1 MAHIGVVESVVEEA
15 ALEWLAETGWRVAY
29 GPDIEPEKLG
39 AERDDFSEVVLTRR
53 LTAALERINHH
64 LPPAAIDQA
73 VRAVLRVEHPSL
85 IENNRRFH
93 RLLVEGIDVEVK
105 QPDGSTRGDKAWLID
120 FAHPAANDFL
130 AVNQFTVIEDGRHRR
145 PDVVLFVNGLPL
157 GAMELKNP
165 SEEKATAHTA
175 FKQFQTYKLEIP
187 SLFVTNEVLVVSDG
201 LVTRAGTLTGDWERF
216 APWRTIDGDGVEPP
230 TTPGLETLVRGMLE
244 PSRFLDLIRHFV
256 VFEDDGAAIFK
267 KMAAYHQFWAVNK
280 AVAETVRAVGE
291 AGDGGDAVGAA
302 AGGKTGDRRIGVVW
316 HTQGSGKSLSMAF
329 YAGKIVAQSE
339 LKNPTI
345 VVITDRNDL
354 DEQLYGTFCGC
365 HELLRQTPEQAD
377 SRDDLR
383 AKLQVASGGVVFTT
397 IQKFLAGP
405 GEPHPLLSE
414 RRNVVVVADEAHRS
428 QYDFIKGFA
437 RNMRDALPNA
447 SFIGFTG
454 TPIELTDRNTRAV
467 FGNYVDTYD
476 IERAVQDG
484 ATVPI
489 YYEARLQKIELDESE
504 RPRIDPDFDEVTE
517 AEEFV
522 KRQKLKSK
530 WARLEALVGAEK
542 RIKLIAA
549 DLVKHFGQ
557 RLEAMDGK
565 AMVVCMSR
573 RICVELYDAIA
584 ELRPEWATGDDAT
597 GAMKVVMTGSA
608 SDPSEWQQHIRNKPR
623 REALAKRFKDP
634 DDPFKVVIVRDM
646 WLTGFDAPCLHTM
659 YVDKPMREHGLMQA
673 IARVNRVFRDKPG
686 GLVVDYIGLADQLK
700 RAIADYTQSGGG
712 GDVAI
717 DQAAAVAVMLEKY
730 EIACDIMFGFDFTP
744 VRRRLEPSARLALV
758 AEGMEHVL
766 EQEDGK
772 RRFIDAVSRLSKA
785 FALAVPHDETL
796 RIRDD
801 VGFFQTVR
809 AQLAKLEGGEGAKT
823 DEELDAAVRQIV
835 SRAVVPGGWAYIL
848 DLKGGEQK
856 DISILDDGFLAEI
869 RGMKRRNLA
878 VQLLDKL
885 MRDEIKTR
893 SQRNLVEARSFSEML
908 AHTVDEYNNRTI
920 TAEEAIEKLIELAR
934 RLKAARERG
943 DKLGLNDDELAF
955 YDALETNDSA
965 VQLMGDDV
973 LKKIAQE
980 LVVQVRR
987 NASVDWSV
995 RESSRARMRLA
1006 VKRLLRKYKYP
1017 PDKQEKA
1024 TQTVLEQ
1031 AELLGEEWAG

>member
-1 MAHIGVVESVVEEA
+1 VSHIGVVESVVEEA
-15 ALEWLAETGWRVAY
+15 ALGWLADVGWQTAY
-29 GPDIEPEKLG
+29 GPDVEPEKLG

-53 LTAALERINHH
+53 LIAALDRINQH
-64 LPPAAIDQA
+64 LPPAAIDA
-73 VRAVLRVEHPSL
+73 ALRAAKRVESPSL

-93 RLLVEGIDVEVK
+93 RLLVDGIDVEVK
-105 QPDGSTRGDKAWLID
+105 QPGGSTRGDKAWLVD
-120 FAHPAANDFL
+120 FERPEANDFL
-130 AVNQFTVIEDGRHRR
+130 AINQFTIVQDKIMRR
-145 PDVVLFVNGLPL
+145 PDVVLLVNGLPL
-157 GAMELKNP
+157 GVMELKSP
-165 SEEKATAHTA
+165 SDEKATAITA
-175 FKQFQTYKLEIP
+175 FNQLRTYRQQIAN
-187 SLFVTNEVLVVSDG
+187 LFITNELLVVSDG
-201 LVTRAGTLTGDWERF
+201 MVTRAGTLTADWERF

-244 PSRFLDLIRHFV
+244 PARFLDLARHFV
-256 VFEDDGAAIFK
+256 VFEDDGAAISK

-280 AVAETVRAVGE
+280 AVSETVRAVDE
-291 AGDGGDAVGAA
+291 A
-302 AGGKTGDRRIGVVW
+302 GDRRIGVVW

-329 YAGKIVAQSE
+329 YAGKIVAQPE
-339 LKNPTI
+339 LRNPTI

-354 DEQLYGTFCGC
+354 DDQLYGTFCGC

-383 AKLQVASGGVVFTT
+383 RKLQVASGGVVFTT
-397 IQKFLAGP
+397 IQKFLAEP
-405 GEPHPLLSE
+405 GEPHPLLSD
-414 RRNVVVVADEAHRS
+414 RRNIVVIADEAHRS

-504 RPRIDPDFDEVTE
+504 RPRIDPDFEEVTE
-517 AEEFV
+517 AEELE
-522 KRQKLKSK
+522 KREKLKSK

-542 RIKLIAA
+542 RVKLIAA
-549 DLVKHFGQ
+549 DLVKHFEE

-573 RICVELYDAIA
+573 RICVEMYEAIA
-584 ELRPEWATGDDAT
+584 ELRPEWASDDDAT
-597 GAMKVVMTGSA
+597 GVMKVVMTGSA
-608 SDPSEWQQHIRNKPR
+608 SDSLEWQRHIRNKSR
-623 REALAKRFKDP
+623 REALANRFKDP
-634 DDPFKVVIVRDM
+634 GDPFKVVIVRDM

-659 YVDKPMREHGLMQA
+659 YVDKPMRGHGLMQA

-700 RAIADYTQSGGG
+700 RAIADYTGSGGA

-717 DQAAAVAVMLEKY
+717 DVAAAVAVMLEKY

-744 VRRRLEPSARLALV
+744 ARGHMEPAERLALV

-772 RRFIDAVSRLSKA
+772 RRFMDGVSQLSKA

-809 AQLAKLEGGEGAKT
+809 AGLAKLDVHDGAKT

-835 SRAVVPGGWAYIL
+835 SRAVVPEGLAYIL
-848 DLKGGEQK
+848 DIKGGEQK

-878 VQLLDKL
+878 VELLNKL
-885 MRDEIKTR
+885 MSDEIKTR
-893 SQRNLVEARSFSEML
+893 SRRNLVEARSFSEML

-920 TAEEAIEKLIELAR
+920 TAEEAIEKLIELAKR
-934 RLKAARERG
+934 IKGARERG
-943 DKLGLNDDELAF
+943 EKLGLNEHELAF

-965 VQLMGDDV
+965 VQLMGDEV
-973 LKKIAQE
+973 LRKIAQE

-1006 VKRLLRKYKYP
+1006 VKKLLKKYQYP

-1031 AELLGEEWAG
+1031 AELLGEEWGDTGSTG

>member
-1 MAHIGVVESVVEEA
+1 VARVGVAESVVEEA
-15 ALEWLAETGWRVAY
+15 ALGWLGEIGWQIAH
-29 GPDIEPEKLG
+29 GPDVEPEKLG
-39 AERDDFSEVVLTRR
+39 AERDDFSDVVLARC
-53 LTAALERINHH
+53 LTANLERINPH
-64 LPPAAIDQA
+64 LPAAAIDQA
-73 VRAVLRVEHPSL
+73 VAAVLRVEHPSL
-85 IENNRRFH
+85 IENNRRVH
-93 RLLVEGIDVEVK
+93 RLLVDGIDVEVR
-105 QPDGSTRGDKAWLID
+105 QSDGSTRGDKAWLVD
-120 FAHPAANDFL
+120 FEHPETNDFL
-130 AVNQFTVIEDGRHRR
+130 AINQFTVIEDKHHRR

-157 GAMELKNP
+157 GVMELKSP
-165 SEEKATAHTA
+165 SDEKATAHTA
-175 FKQFQTYKLEIP
+175 FKQFQTYKQEIP
-187 SLFVTNEVLVVSDG
+187 SLFVSNELLVVSDG
-201 LVTRAGTLTGDWERF
+201 MVTRAGTLTAEWERF

-230 TTPGLETLVRGMLE
+230 ATPGLETLVRGMLD
-244 PSRFLDLIRHFV
+244 PARLLDLIRHFV
-256 VFEDDGAAIFK
+256 VFEDDGAAISK

-280 AVAETVRAVGE
+280 AVSETVRAVDE
-291 AGDGGDAVGAA
+291 S
-302 AGGKTGDRRIGVVW
+302 GDRRIGVVW

-329 YAGKIVAQSE
+329 YAGKIVVQPE

-354 DEQLYGTFCGC
+354 DDQLYGTFCGC

-383 AKLQVASGGVVFTT
+383 VKLQVASGGVVFTT
-397 IQKFLAGP
+397 IQKFLAEP
-405 GEPHPLLSE
+405 GEPHPLLSN
-414 RRNVVVVADEAHRS
+414 RRNIVVIADEAHRS
-428 QYDFIKGFA
+428 QYDFIRGFA

-504 RPRIDPDFDEVTE
+504 RPRIDPDFEEVTE
-517 AEEFV
+517 AEELE
-522 KRQKLKSK
+522 KREKLKSK

-549 DLVKHFGQ
+549 DLVKHFEE

-573 RICVELYDAIA
+573 RICVEMYDAIA
-584 ELRPEWATGDDAT
+584 ALRPEWASDDDAT
-597 GAMKVVMTGSA
+597 GVMKVVMTGSA
-608 SDPSEWQQHIRNKPR
+608 SDKLEWQRHIRNKPR
-623 REALAKRFKDP
+623 REALANRFKDP
-634 DDPFKVVIVRDM
+634 ADPFKVVIVRDM

-659 YVDKPMREHGLMQA
+659 YVDKPMRGHGLMQA

-700 RAIADYTQSGGG
+700 RAIADYTGSGGAG
-712 GDVAI
+712 NVAI

-744 VRRRLEPSARLALV
+744 VRGHMKPSARLAFV

-766 EQEDGK
+766 EQKDGK
-772 RRFIDAVSRLSKA
+772 RRFMDAVSQLSKA

-809 AQLAKLEGGEGAKT
+809 AGLAKLDAGEGAKT

-835 SRAVVPGGWAYIL
+835 SRAVVPEGLAYIL
-848 DLKGGEQK
+848 DIKGGEQK

-878 VQLLDKL
+878 VELLNKL
-885 MRDEIKTR
+885 MSDDIKMR
-893 SQRNLVEARSFSEML
+893 SRRNLVEARSFSEML

-920 TAEEAIEKLIELAR
+920 TAEDAIEKLIELAR
-934 RLKAARERG
+934 RIKAARERG
-943 DKLGLNDDELAF
+943 EMLGLNEDELAF

-965 VQLMGDDV
+965 VQLMGDEV
-973 LKKIAQE
+973 LRKIAQE
-980 LVVQVRR
+980 LVMKVRA

-1006 VKRLLRKYKYP
+1006 VKKLLRKYRYP

-1031 AELLGEEWAG
+1031 AELLGGEWADTGSTG

>member
-1 MAHIGVVESVVEEA
+1 MAHIGVVESVVEKA
-15 ALEWLAETGWRVAY
+15 ALGWLGEIGWQTVY
-29 GPDIEPEKLG
+29 GPDVEPEKLG
-39 AERDDFSEVVLTRR
+39 AERDDFSEVVPTRR
-53 LTAALERINHH
+53 LTAALERINPQ
-64 LPPAAIDQA
+64 LSPGAIDAA
-73 VRAVLRVEHPSL
+73 VRAVLRVESPSL

-93 RLLVEGIDVEVK
+93 KLLVDGVDVEVK
-105 QPDGSTRGDKAWLID
+105 QRDGSTRGDKAWLVD
-120 FAHPAANDFL
+120 FEHPEANDCL
-130 AVNQFTVIEDGRHRR
+130 AVNQFTVLQDKMNRR
-145 PDVVLFVNGLPL
+145 PDIVLFVNGLPL
-157 GAMELKNP
+157 GVMELKSP
-165 SEEKATAHTA
+165 SDEKATAHTA
-175 FKQFQTYKLEIP
+175 FKQFQTYEQQI
-187 SLFVTNEVLVVSDG
+187 SNLFITNELLVVSDG
-201 LVTRAGTLTGDWERF
+201 MVTRAGTLTSDWERF
-216 APWRTIDGDGVEPP
+216 SPWRTIHGDGVEPP
-230 TTPGLETLVRGMLE
+230 TTPGLEALVRGMLE
-244 PSRFLDLIRHFV
+244 PARLLDLVRHFV

-280 AVAETVRAVGE
+280 AVAETVRAVG
-291 AGDGGDAVGAA
+291 AV
-302 AGGKTGDRRIGVVW
+302 GDRRIGVVW

-329 YAGKIVAQSE
+329 YAGKIVTQPE

-354 DEQLYGTFCGC
+354 DDQLYGTFCGC

-377 SRDDLR
+377 SREDLR

-397 IQKFLAGP
+397 IQKFLAES
-405 GEPHPLLSE
+405 GEEHPLLSE
-414 RRNVVVVADEAHRS
+414 RRNIVVIADEAHRS
-428 QYDFIKGFA
+428 QYDFIRGFA

-504 RPRIDPDFDEVTE
+504 RPRIDPEFEEVTE
-517 AEEFV
+517 AEEFE
-522 KRQKLKSK
+522 RREKLKSK

-549 DLVKHFGQ
+549 DLVEHFDE

-573 RICVELYDAIA
+573 RICVELYDALA
-584 ELRPEWATGDDAT
+584 ELRPEWASEDDAA

-608 SDPSEWQQHIRNKPR
+608 SDPLDWQQHIRNKPR
-623 REALAKRFKDP
+623 REALAHRFKDP
-634 DDPFKVVIVRDM
+634 ADPFKVVIVRDM

-659 YVDKPMREHGLMQA
+659 YVDKPMRGHGLMQA

-686 GLVVDYIGLADQLK
+686 GLVVDYIGLADQLR
-700 RAIADYTQSGGG
+700 RAIADYTEGGGG

-730 EIACDIMFGFDFTP
+730 EIAGAIMHGFDFMA
-744 VRRRLEPSARLALV
+744 VRGHMEPSARLALV

-772 RRFIDAVSRLSKA
+772 RRFMDAVSQLSKA
-785 FALAVPHDETL
+785 FALAVPHDETA

-809 AQLAKLEGGEGAKT
+809 AGLAKLDATEGAKT

-835 SRAVVPGGWAYIL
+835 SRAVVPEGWAYIL
-848 DLKGGEQK
+848 DITRGEQK
-856 DISILDDGFLAEI
+856 DISILDDSFLAEI

-878 VQLLDKL
+878 VELLDKL
-885 MRDEIKTR
+885 MRDEIRTR
-893 SQRNLVEARSFSEML
+893 SRRNLVEARSFSEML

-934 RLKAARERG
+934 RIKAARERG
-943 DKLGLNDDELAF
+943 EKLGLNDDELAF

-965 VQLMGDDV
+965 VQLMGDEV
-973 LKKIAQE
+973 LRRIAQE

-995 RESSRARMRLA
+995 RESSRARMRLT
-1006 VKRLLRKYKYP
+1006 VKKLLRKYKYP

-1031 AELLGEEWAG
+1031 AELLGEEWAEGGGDVQ

>member
-1 MAHIGVVESVVEEA
+1 VAHIGVVESVVEEA
-15 ALEWLAETGWRVAY
+15 ALGWLTDVGWEAVY
-29 GPDIEPEKLG
+29 GPDVEPEKLG

-53 LTAALERINHH
+53 LTAALERINSH
-64 LPPAAIDQA
+64 LPPAAIDA
-73 VRAVLRVEHPSL
+73 GVRAVQRLESPSL
-85 IENNRRFH
+85 VENNRRFH
-93 RLLVEGIDVEVK
+93 RLLVDGVDVEIK

-120 FAHPAANDFL
+120 FDHPEANDFL
-130 AVNQFTVIEDGRHRR
+130 AINQFTVIEDKRHRR

-157 GAMELKNP
+157 GVMELKSP
-165 SEEKATAHTA
+165 SDEKASAYTA
-175 FKQFQTYKLEIP
+175 FKQFQTYKQEIP
-187 SLFVTNEVLVVSDG
+187 SLFVANEVLVVSDG
-201 LVTRAGTLTGDWERF
+201 MTTRAGTLTGNWERF
-216 APWRTIDGDGVEPP
+216 APWRTIGGDGVEPP
-230 TTPGLETLVRGMLE
+230 TTPGLETLVRGMLA
-244 PSRFLDLIRHFV
+244 PARLLDLIRYFV
-256 VFEDDGAAIFK
+256 VFEDDGAAILK

-280 AVAETVRAVGE
+280 AVAETVRAVDE
-291 AGDGGDAVGAA
+291 A
-302 AGGKTGDRRIGVVW
+302 GDRRIGVVW

-329 YAGKIVAQSE
+329 YAGKIVAQPE

-354 DEQLYGTFCGC
+354 DDQLYGTFCGC

-383 AKLQVASGGVVFTT
+383 TKLQVASGGVVFTT
-397 IQKFLAGP
+397 IQKFLVEP

-414 RRNVVVVADEAHRS
+414 RRNIVVIADEAHRS

-476 IERAVQDG
+476 IERAVADG

-504 RPRIDPDFDEVTE
+504 RPRIDPDFEEVTE
-517 AEEFV
+517 AEEFE
-522 KRQKLKSK
+522 KRERLKSK
-530 WARLEALVGAEK
+530 WARLEALVGSEK

-549 DLVKHFGQ
+549 DLVKHFEE

-584 ELRPEWATGDDAT
+584 ELKPDWANADDSA

-608 SDPSEWQQHIRNKPR
+608 SDPVEWQQHIRNKPR
-623 REALAKRFKDP
+623 REALANRFKDP
-634 DDPFKVVIVRDM
+634 ADPFKVVIVRDM

-659 YVDKPMREHGLMQA
+659 YVDKPMRGHGLMQA

-700 RAIADYTQSGGG
+700 QAIAAYTDGGGG

-717 DQAAAVAVMLEKY
+717 DQAVAVAVMLEKY

-744 VRRRLEPSARLALV
+744 VRESMEPSAHLALV

-772 RRFIDAVSRLSKA
+772 RRFMDAVSQLSKA
-785 FALAVPHDETL
+785 FALAVPADETM

-809 AQLAKLEGGEGAKT
+809 SQLAKLDTGEGAKT
-823 DEELDAAVRQIV
+823 DDELDAAVRQIV
-835 SRAVVPGGWAYIL
+835 SRAVVPEGWAYIL
-848 DLKGGEQK
+848 DLKGGDKK

-869 RGMKRRNLA
+869 RGMQRRNLA
-878 VQLLDKL
+878 VELLNKL
-885 MRDEIKTR
+885 MSDEIKTR
-893 SQRNLVEARSFSEML
+893 SRRNLVEARSFSEML
-908 AHTVDEYNNRTI
+908 AGTVDEYNNRTI

-934 RLKAARERG
+934 RIKVARERG
-943 DKLGLNDDELAF
+943 EQLGLNDDELAF

-965 VQLMGDDV
+965 VQLMGDQI

-1006 VKRLLRKYKYP
+1006 VKKLLRKYKYP

-1031 AELLGEEWAG
+1031 AELLGEEWAN